1 MLMSTLFYVVTIEL
15 KNNIFPALTM
25 IYHNYIYLAGKLHFK
40 SELKKRVY

>member
-1 MLMSTLFYVVTIEL
+1 MSTLFYVVTIEL

-25 IYHNYIYLAGKLHFK
+25 IYLAGKLHFK